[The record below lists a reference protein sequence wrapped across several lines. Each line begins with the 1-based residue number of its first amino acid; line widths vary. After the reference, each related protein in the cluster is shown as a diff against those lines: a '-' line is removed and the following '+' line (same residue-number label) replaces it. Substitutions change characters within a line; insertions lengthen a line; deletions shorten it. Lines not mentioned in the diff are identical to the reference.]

1 MRRARKAELDRVP
14 TVTPASPAGSSRLI
28 RMLPARP
35 LISGLTVAIGV
46 IIAVAL
52 ATAVASISAVLITVF
67 LGLFLALGLDP
78 AVRALERRGI
88 RRGWG
93 ITIVAVSFLILIVVI
108 ALSIVP
114 ATIRQFAHLVT
125 TAPETFEAIQTSD
138 WFLQLESALGI
149 DLSAAVIDGLRSI
162 TNLSNFLAVSGGVLR
177 AGFGILGALSSAVM
191 VVVLT
196 LYFVSSMPMMK
207 SALTNLR
214 PAYNR
219 ARFASLLDQITTL
232 VGRVVAGGITLSTF
246 NAVAVFVL
254 QLAVGSAIPV
264 LLGIVAFFVT
274 LVPMI
279 GSLIFLVIGG
289 VSALFVSPWAAGA
302 FLIGYFLYIQF
313 EAYFLTPRI
322 MGRAVALPAVL
333 VITGAMI
340 GAALL
345 GLLGALVAIPITAS
359 VLIILREVVIPRQD
373 ARITPLEK

>member
-1 MRRARKAELDRVP
+1 M
-14 TVTPASPAGSSRLI
+14 SGSRLV

-35 LISGLTVAIGV
+35 LVSGLTVAIGV

-52 ATAVASISAVLITVF
+52 ATAVASISSVLITVF

-78 AVRALERRGI
+78 AVGALERRGI

-93 ITIVAVSFLILIVVI
+93 ITIVAVSFLILVVVI

-114 ATIRQFAHLVT
+114 ATIRQFAHLVEA
-125 TAPETFEAIQTSD
+125 APEAFEAIQASD
-138 WFLQLESALGI
+138 WFIQVESALGI
-149 DLSAAVIDGLRSI
+149 DLSAAVVEGLRSV

-177 AGFGILGALSSAVM
+177 AGFGIVGGLSSAVM
-191 VVVLT
+191 IVVLT

-207 SALTNLR
+207 AALTNLR
-214 PAYNR
+214 PAYHR
-219 ARFASLLDQITTL
+219 AQFASLLDQITTS

-246 NAVAVFVL
+246 NAVMVFVL
-254 QLAVGSAIPV
+254 QLAIGSAIPV

-279 GSLIFLVIGG
+279 GSLVFLVIGS
-289 VSALFVSPWAAGA
+289 VSALFVSPWAAGV
-302 FLIGYFLYIQF
+302 FLIGYFVYIQF

-340 GAALL
+340 GAALM

-373 ARITPLEK
+373 ARTTAPEE